1 MVTTIGG
8 SAMKIHRGIVVGA
21 LLLTAG
27 FLSVGGMVK
36 DLLLTDVK
44 SPGVQQRGLLH
55 DLREIAAKDG
65 RLDYLVL
72 GDSVALGKGS
82 AKEEG
87 YGYWVAEYL
96 KDNGIDVHLD
106 NRAVSGQTSDQLLR
120 SLGDRDLLSQIERS
134 DLISITIGGN
144 DLLKVVL
151 HHENPLDALKKFR
164 HIQDRYRDNLHA
176 ILEQI
181 RLHNPRAPIL
191 ITSLYNPVEPE
202 EPYFPIVQKLLK
214 QWNAGMKEVVRTYP
228 DASVIDVDRRLP
240 PNDRN
245 WLADEIHPNDWGY
258 QLMAKGMLE
267 SIRGKV
273 SEAVSEQ

>member
-1 MVTTIGG
+1 M
-8 SAMKIHRGIVVGA
+8 
-21 LLLTAG
+21 
-27 FLSVGGMVK
+27 
-36 DLLLTDVK
+36 
-44 SPGVQQRGLLH
+44 
-55 DLREIAAKDG
+55 
-65 RLDYLVL
+65 
-72 GDSVALGKGS
+72 
-82 AKEEG
+82 
-87 YGYWVAEYL
+87 
-96 KDNGIDVHLD
+96 
-106 NRAVSGQTSDQLLR
+106 
-120 SLGDRDLLSQIERS
+120 
-134 DLISITIGGN
+134 ISITIGGN

>member
-87 YGYWVAEYL
+87 YSYWVAEYL

-144 DLLKVVL
+144 DLLKAVL

-228 DASVIDVDRRLP
+228 DASVVDVDRRLP